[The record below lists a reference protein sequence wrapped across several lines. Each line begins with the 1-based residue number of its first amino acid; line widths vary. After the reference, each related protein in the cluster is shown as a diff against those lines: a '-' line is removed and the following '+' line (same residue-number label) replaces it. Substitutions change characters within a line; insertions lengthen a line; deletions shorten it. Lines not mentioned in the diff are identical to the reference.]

1 MDKRFNIIKLN
12 DAHIPFEDEEAIKC
26 AIDFC
31 KRIQPDIIITDEWMD
46 FYELSR
52 FLKDPKM
59 ATGYTLHEARLKTW
73 EYFKQ
78 IQKACPNAR
87 RIHLNANHTKR
98 MQKYLYKNAHE
109 LCGLPEFQME
119 IFMDFK
125 RFNMEYMN
133 YFTWQ
138 GVFLFKHGDR
148 VHKFSAYTAKNEL
161 DNEGISGASGHS
173 HRLGQHYR
181 TKRGGEYTW
190 IECGCLCDL
199 EQEYLEGR
207 IADWQQ
213 GIGLVSF
220 IGNSKYYFA
229 TTIPII
235 DYNIMWGI

>member
-1 MDKRFNIIKLN
+1 MTDLFNIIKLN
-12 DAHIPFEDEEAIKC
+12 DAHVPFEDKDVIRC

-31 KRIQPDIIITDEWMD
+31 KRLQPDIIVTDEWMD

-59 ATGYTLHEARLKTW
+59 ATGYTLHDARLKTW

-78 IQKACPNAR
+78 IQKACPDAR

-98 MQKYLYKNAHE
+98 MRKYLCRNAHE
-109 LCGLPEFQME
+109 LCGLPEFEMKT
-119 IFMDFK
+119 FMDFQ
-125 RFNMEYMN
+125 RFNIEYVD

-181 TKRGGEYTW
+181 TKRGGNYVW
-190 IECGCLCDL
+190 IECGCLCKL
-199 EQEYLEGR
+199 NPEYIEGKV
-207 IADWQQ
+207 ADWQH
-213 GIGLVSF
+213 GLGLVQF
-220 IGNSKYYFA
+220 KGNSRHFIA
-229 TTIPII
+229 HAIPITDNEI
-235 DYNIMWGI
+235 IWGD